1 MWNDIT
7 VCNKFWLFWVIFGW
21 LWVAVDVFFLGGGRG
36 GGVWVVEGGCKRLW
50 MVAYFSVSLFRFKY
64 LNKCIKEVSET
75 YLDSLQK
82 SAEKELRKIL
92 TDRTFTFTNFH
103 AHTLSYHYIPIE
115 K

>member
-1 MWNDIT
+1 M
-7 VCNKFWLFWVIFGW
+7 FLF
-21 LWVAVDVFFLGGGRG
+21 FFGGGG
-36 GGVWVVEGGCKRLW
+36 GGGGGGGLWLVER
-50 MVAYFSVSLFRFKY
+50 VASFGVGLSIFKY

>member
-1 MWNDIT
+1 MA
-7 VCNKFWLFWVIFGW
+7 FWGIFWV
-21 LWVAVDVFFLGGGRG
+21 VADVFFWGGGWGVGGERG
-36 GGVWVVEGGCKRLW
+36 GELW
-50 MVAYFSVSLFRFKY
+50 LAERVASFGVSLSIFKY
-64 LNKCIKEVSET
+64 LNKCIKEVSEK

-92 TDRTFTFTNFH
+92 TDKTFTFTNFH